1 MRVLSRIRHPPGRP
15 GYDQRVTLLIKFLAT
30 AGALWLAARI
40 VPGITLSDQIG
51 TILLVALVFG
61 LVNMFIKPLVKL
73 LTLPVLLITLGLFAI
88 VINAALL
95 GLTAMLT
102 DGLTVD
108 GFLSALWGSLIISA
122 AGFVT
127 DKVVDGK

>member
-1 MRVLSRIRHPPGRP
+1 
-15 GYDQRVTLLIKFLAT
+15 VTLLIKFLAT

-61 LVNMFIKPLVKL
+61 LVNTFIKPLVKL

-88 VINAALL
+88 MINAALL

-108 GFLSALWGSLIISA
+108 GFLSTLWGSLIISA